1 VSLLLLLLFAHR
13 YAVEGLV
20 VETIPSQRQMVVAHR
35 PIDNYMPA
43 MTMPFRVGPE
53 VDLGA
58 LAPGTRVGFELNV
71 GKHASLARK
80 VRVLAPQ
87 GDVTLPKPPSNKVS
101 TGEKMPSFSLVDQTG
116 KTVSLSD
123 FAGKVVVVDFIYTR
137 CPLPDVCPRLSATF
151 ASVSKKL
158 PGVEFLSI
166 TVDPQY
172 DTPAVLSDYARRW
185 QAGESWRFL
194 TGTPEQIQ
202 EVAGLFGLV
211 YWPED
216 GSITHTVATAVIGRD
231 GTLLSKIEGAGY
243 RPDQL
248 RALIIN
254 ALQQTGHALQ

>member
-1 VSLLLLLLFAHR
+1 
-13 YAVEGLV
+13 VEGIV
-20 VETIPSQRQMVVAHR
+20 VETNLLDRQMVVAHR

-43 MTMPFRVGPE
+43 MTMPFRVGRE
-53 VDLGA
+53 VDLER
-58 LAPGTRVGFELNV
+58 LTPGTRVGFELSV
-71 GKHASLARK
+71 GKNASIARK
-80 VRVLAPQ
+80 VRILESKSDVILPQ
-87 GDVTLPKPPSNKVS
+87 TPLNKIPI
-101 TGEKMPSFSLVDQTG
+101 GRKMPSFSLTDQTG

-123 FAGKVVVVDFIYTR
+123 FADKVVVVDFIYTR

-151 ASVSKKL
+151 SSVSKKL
-158 PGVEFLSI
+158 PDVEFLSI
-166 TVDPQY
+166 TVDPQF

-194 TGTPEQIQ
+194 TGTAAQIQ
-202 EVAGLFGLV
+202 EVAGLFGLI
-211 YWPED
+211 YWPEE

-231 GTLLSKIEGAGY
+231 GTLKARIEGSGY

>member
-1 VSLLLLLLFAHR
+1 
-13 YAVEGLV
+13 VEGIV
-20 VETIPSQRQMVVAHR
+20 VETNLLDRQMVVAHR

-43 MTMPFRVGPE
+43 MTMPFRVGRE
-53 VDLGA
+53 VDLER
-58 LAPGTRVGFELNV
+58 LTPGTRVGFELSV
-71 GKHASLARK
+71 GKNGSIARK
-80 VRVLAPQ
+80 VRILESKSDVILPQ
-87 GDVTLPKPPSNKVS
+87 TPLNKIPI
-101 TGEKMPSFSLVDQTG
+101 GRKMPSFSLTDQTG

-123 FAGKVVVVDFIYTR
+123 FADKVVVVDFIYTR

-151 ASVSKKL
+151 SSVSKKL
-158 PGVEFLSI
+158 PDVEFLSI
-166 TVDPQY
+166 TVDPQF

-194 TGTPEQIQ
+194 TGTAAQIQ
-202 EVAGLFGLV
+202 EVAGLFGLI
-211 YWPED
+211 YWPEE

-231 GTLLSKIEGAGY
+231 GTLKARIEGSGY

>member
-1 VSLLLLLLFAHR
+1 VTLLLLLLLAHR
-13 YAVEGLV
+13 YSVEGLV
-20 VETIPSQRQMVVAHR
+20 VETIPAQRQIVVAHR

-53 VDLGA
+53 VDLEE

-71 GKHASLARK
+71 GKHASVARR
-80 VRVLAPQ
+80 VRVLAPKS
-87 GDVTLPKPPSNKVS
+87 DVILPKPPLNKVS
-101 TGEKMPSFSLVDQTG
+101 IGQKMPLFSLIDQAG
-116 KTVSLSD
+116 KTVALSD

-151 ASVSKKL
+151 ASVSKKMA
-158 PGVEFLSI
+158 GVEFLSI
-166 TVDPQY
+166 TIDPQF
-172 DTPAVLSDYARRW
+172 DTPAILSEYARRW

-202 EVAGLFGLV
+202 EVAGLFGLI
-211 YWPED
+211 YWPEE

-231 GTLLSKIEGAGY
+231 GTLVAKIEGAGY

-248 RALIIN
+248 RALID
-254 ALQQTGHALQ
+254 HALQ